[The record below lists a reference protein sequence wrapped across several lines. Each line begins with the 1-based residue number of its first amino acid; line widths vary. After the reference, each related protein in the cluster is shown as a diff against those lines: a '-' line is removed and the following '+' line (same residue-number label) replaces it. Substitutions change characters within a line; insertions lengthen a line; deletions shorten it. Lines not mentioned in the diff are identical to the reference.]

1 MILLWCN
8 SASIYQTPLVSF
20 SPLSVYQSS
29 LLIFLIWCDPRF
41 GEHQIYFS
49 GVSPETGRASLGKRV
64 DGEGWECAV
73 ISQEQRPKAATLWV
87 TGAGGAK
94 KKSFFVSL

>member
-1 MILLWCN
+1 M
-8 SASIYQTPLVSF
+8 
-20 SPLSVYQSS
+20 
-29 LLIFLIWCDPRF
+29 
-41 GEHQIYFS
+41 
-49 GVSPETGRASLGKRV
+49 GKRV

-94 KKSFFVSL
+94 EKSFFVSLYNLEAATSV